1 MKFEQLMDI
10 ISTEVSSVLGAKD
23 HLAKDH
29 LREPE
34 VKKPKKQPYR
44 VALNTEDEINEFIFV
59 QDDLKKL
66 EDDKKKKKNNPVRL

>member
-10 ISTEVSSVLGAKD
+10 INREVSSVLNAKGP
-23 HLAKDH
+23 LK
-29 LREPE
+29 EPE

-66 EDDKKKKKNNPVRL
+66 EDEKKKKKNNPVRL